1 MIGTCFSV
9 LDCVLIFSFDA
20 AYGTDPEA
28 ERARMAEFAEFMKRD
43 NYTPVTTEFALARGL
58 LTMRCAKAKKFA
70 EEVMGATLAL
80 KSKLSPDEGSRV
92 KLDTVVPILQE
103 APHQLARW
111 KRSAARSGANYA
123 LALTKAHFPER
134 VHNLE
139 RVGGGDPKEGQS
151 CTSFLPRYAETASR
165 IALMPDLDFFVE
177 STGVTSESDEAGEQ

>member
-1 MIGTCFSV
+1 MRNTALGGSPFLARPWLVSFVVRVVIGVCFAV
-9 LDCVLIFSFDA
+9 LNCALIFSFDA

-28 ERARMAEFAEFMKRD
+28 EQARMAEFAEIMKKD
-43 NYTPVTTEFALARGL
+43 NYTPVTMEFALARGL

-80 KSKLSPDEGSRV
+80 KNNVSPDEENRV
-92 KLDTVVPILQE
+92 KLNTVVPILQE

-123 LALTKAHFPER
+123 MALTKAHFSER

-139 RVGGGDPKEGQS
+139 
-151 CTSFLPRYAETASR
+151 
-165 IALMPDLDFFVE
+165 
-177 STGVTSESDEAGEQ
+177 